1 MGEKRKDKITMGGE
15 NAKIQDLN
23 DETWEDRTFHGQ
35 GSQISVRWHWLKTSQ
50 YLLMERST

>member
-1 MGEKRKDKITMGGE
+1 MGEKRKDKFTMGGE

-35 GSQISVRWHWLKTSQ
+35 GSQISVRW
-50 YLLMERST
+50 